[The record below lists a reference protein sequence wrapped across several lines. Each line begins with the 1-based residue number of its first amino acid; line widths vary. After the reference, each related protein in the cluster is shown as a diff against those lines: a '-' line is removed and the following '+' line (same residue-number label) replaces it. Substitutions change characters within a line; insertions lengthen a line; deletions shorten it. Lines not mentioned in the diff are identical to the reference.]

1 MKTQR
6 ETHSPL
12 SWPIIIGLSSL
23 ALLWPVT
30 ALWPIAGTGATRA
43 VILLGVTGATWIGA
57 VGFARVARPILTLSI
72 CGAIHGFLALLPA
85 GILSGTGAIASGPVL
100 LWALVPTVLLSAGV
114 GALCGLAA
122 AGIQAMLGKR
132 EQR

>member
-43 VILLGVTGATWIGA
+43 VILLGVTGAVWIGT
-57 VGFARVARPILTLSI
+57 VGFARVARPVLTLTI
-72 CGAIHGFLALLPA
+72 CGAAYGFLNLALGGLLA
-85 GILSGTGAIASGPVL
+85 STGMTGAGPSMLMAFIPSV
-100 LWALVPTVLLSAGV
+100 AMGAGV
-114 GALCGLAA
+114 GALAGLAA